1 MPRFHATNSGDIPFT
16 AEEEAA
22 WDAREAAIISEQAK
36 NAYRVS
42 RQLEY
47 PSVVDQLDI
56 LFHNGF
62 DSWKAQIQAIK
73 DKYPKS

>member
-1 MPRFHATNSGDIPFT
+1 MPRFHASNSGNIPFT

-22 WDAREAAIISEQAK
+22 WDAKEASAISEQAK

-42 RQLEY
+42 RQFEY
-47 PSVVDQLDI
+47 PSIVDQLDT

-73 DKYPKS
+73 DKYPKG